1 MRWNGSK
8 YGPFE
13 RDVPE
18 DPIPATSIHMTNAKD
33 EQMSHSD
40 EKRRHPRVAKRIRVR
55 SRFEGAVEL
64 ETVDLSIGGLSCTAP
79 MSLPLMT
86 RLALSL
92 NLPDNGGSDSEQVI
106 EGEAVVVR
114 SEPAEPSQDA
124 GYRIALFFSR
134 MEENHRQT
142 LVEYLN
148 RQNP

>member
-1 MRWNGSK
+1 
-8 YGPFE
+8 
-13 RDVPE
+13 
-18 DPIPATSIHMTNAKD
+18 
-33 EQMSHSD
+33 MSRPD

-79 MSLPLMT
+79 MSLPVMT
-86 RLALSL
+86 KLALSL
-92 NLPDNGGSDSEQVI
+92 SLPDDGGTGEQLI

-114 SEPAEPSQDA
+114 SEPSSSPEES

-148 RQNP
+148 RHHP

>member
-1 MRWNGSK
+1 
-8 YGPFE
+8 
-13 RDVPE
+13 
-18 DPIPATSIHMTNAKD
+18 
-33 EQMSHSD
+33 MSRPS

-64 ETVDLSIGGLSCTAP
+64 ETVDLSVGGLSCTAP

-86 RLALSL
+86 KLALSL
-92 NLPDNGGSDSEQVI
+92 SLPHNGGSDSEQVI

-114 SEPAEPSQDA
+114 SEPSTSSHEP

-134 MEENHRQT
+134 MEEDHRRN

-148 RQNP
+148 RHNP